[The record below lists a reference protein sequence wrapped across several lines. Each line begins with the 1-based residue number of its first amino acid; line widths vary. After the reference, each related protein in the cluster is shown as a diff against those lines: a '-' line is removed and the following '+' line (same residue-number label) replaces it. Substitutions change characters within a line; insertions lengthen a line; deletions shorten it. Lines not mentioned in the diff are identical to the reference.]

1 MKKRMIVVLTVLLAV
16 VLAVVLC
23 ITAVTDGFTKG
34 KISGKIY
41 RPRNVF
47 EEIWNLV
54 LTEQYTGKQ
63 TVLTTAT
70 KDAYVDFDFG
80 FHFVGVY
87 IPESSTSIH
96 WDWEQGK
103 REGISF
109 SVHLGDRKN
118 VYFTYNYETKTLSG
132 ETDFSYLKD
141 MFLTNYFEWCKAS
154 SDFSSAYAIDALG
167 DVTFQCRFPQITDD
181 KVDRI
186 SAWVQGADGERQLN
200 AEETETLIALFNKSR
215 YGREGAGEGGTP
227 EYGVTVYDQNGA
239 VLTIN
244 DFHSTGHDF
253 EVTLRNAD
261 GERESWCYVNNE
273 DLEIYLI
280 ELLGLGQDHGGN
292 EG

>member
-1 MKKRMIVVLTVLLAV
+1 MKKRLIIVLSVVLAV

-41 RPRNVF
+41 RPRNVY

-70 KDAYVDFDFG
+70 KDAYVDFDFVS
-80 FHFVGVY
+80 FVGVY
-87 IPESSTSIH
+87 IPESNTSIH

-103 REGISF
+103 REGIRF
-109 SVHLGDRKN
+109 SVYLGDRKN
-118 VYFTYNYETKTLSG
+118 VHFTYNYETKTLSG

-154 SDFSSAYAIDALG
+154 SDFSSAYAIDELG
-167 DVTFQCRFPQITDD
+167 DVTFQCRFPQITTD

-186 SAWVQGADGERQLN
+186 SAWVQGAGGERQLN

-215 YGREGAGEGGTP
+215 YEREGTGEGGTP

-244 DFHSTGHDF
+244 DFHSLDLDF

-273 DLEIYLI
+273 ELEIYLT
-280 ELLGLGQDHGGN
+280 ELLGLGQDHGRN
-292 EG
+292 EE

>member
-1 MKKRMIVVLTVLLAV
+1 MKKWMIVALVV
-16 VLAVVLC
+16 VLSVVLC
-23 ITAVTDGFTKG
+23 ITVVTDGFTKG
-34 KISGKIY
+34 KISGVIY

-70 KDAYVDFDFG
+70 KDAYVDFEFG
-80 FHFVGVY
+80 FHFVGIY
-87 IPESSTSIH
+87 IPEANTSIH
-96 WDWEQGK
+96 W
-103 REGISF
+103 RTEGEELRF
-109 SVHLGDRKN
+109 HVYLGDRKD
-118 VYFTYNYETKTLSG
+118 VSFIYNHETKTLFGDS
-132 ETDFSYLKD
+132 DFSYLKD
-141 MFLTNYFEWCKAS
+141 MFLANYFEWCKAS
-154 SDFSSAYAIDALG
+154 SDFSSAYTIDALG
-167 DVTFQCRFPQITDD
+167 DVTFQCRFPQITAD

-215 YGREGAGEGGTP
+215 HGREGAGEGGTP

-273 DLEIYLI
+273 ELEIYLT

-292 EG
+292 EE

>member
-1 MKKRMIVVLTVLLAV
+1 MKKRMIVALTVVLAV
-16 VLAVVLC
+16 VLAVVLG

-34 KISGKIY
+34 VISGRIY
-41 RPRNVF
+41 RPRNVY
-47 EEIWNLV
+47 EEIWNLL
-54 LTEQYTGKQ
+54 LTEQYTRKQ

-80 FHFVGVY
+80 IDFVGVY

-96 WDWEQGK
+96 WDWGAE

-109 SVHLGDRKN
+109 SVRLGDRKN
-118 VYFTYNYETKTLSG
+118 VYFTYNYETKTLFGDS
-132 ETDFSYLKD
+132 DFSYLKD

-167 DVTFQCRFPQITDD
+167 DVTFQCRFPQITAD

-215 YGREGAGEGGTP
+215 YKGEVPWEGGTLK
-227 EYGVTVYDQNGA
+227 YGVTVYYQNGA

-273 DLEIYLI
+273 DLEIYLT
-280 ELLGLGQDHGGN
+280 ELLGLGQDHSGN